1 MEHTI
6 RLHPLLAC
14 IRRLFGLGE
23 TDLQYING
31 PQTLP
36 APLSRED
43 EAALNER
50 IETDE
55 EGNDVYATI
64 DDDDELDAVF
74 EKYLEIAEADE
85 EDAEE

>member
-1 MEHTI
+1 MEHNN
-6 RLHPLLAC
+6 RLHPLLAS

-43 EAALNER
+43 EAALIER

-55 EGNDVYATI
+55 EARRTLVEHYLRLVVY
-64 DDDDELDAVF
+64 
-74 EKYLEIAEADE
+74 IAKKF
-85 EDAEE
+85 

>member
-36 APLSRED
+36 APLPRGRGG
-43 EAALNER
+43 AH
-50 IETDE
+50 
-55 EGNDVYATI
+55 
-64 DDDDELDAVF
+64 
-74 EKYLEIAEADE
+74 
-85 EDAEE
+85 